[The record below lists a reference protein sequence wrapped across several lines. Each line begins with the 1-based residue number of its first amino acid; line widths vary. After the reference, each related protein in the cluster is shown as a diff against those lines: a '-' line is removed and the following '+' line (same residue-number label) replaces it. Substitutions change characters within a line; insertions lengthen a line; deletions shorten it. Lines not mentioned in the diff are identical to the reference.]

1 MSASVNFLP
10 WRQSRQR
17 KRLRLACLIVTGVV
31 LALLVAGASRQVE
44 SRLQEALLVCR
55 IDAERQL
62 IRALTQREEH
72 FRQQLEERA
81 LLQRQQ
87 ATRQQTFAWQARL
100 VELAEQLPAQAWL
113 TGLSYQKDVLSLSGV
128 LARFSALHSLD
139 EQMQRIDGFGPAIA
153 GKMARDK
160 DGRWLFHYQM
170 KRRVADVAP

>member
-1 MSASVNFLP
+1 MSVAVNFLP

-17 KRLRLACLIVTGVV
+17 KRLRLAYLIVTGVM

-44 SRLQEALLVCR
+44 SRLQETLLACHV
-55 IDAERQL
+55 DAERQL
-62 IRALTQREEH
+62 IHALTQREEH

-100 VELAEQLPAQAWL
+100 VALAEQLPAQAWL
-113 TGLSYQKDVLSLSGV
+113 TGLSYQNDVLQLSGV
-128 LARFSALHSLD
+128 LARFSALHALD
-139 EQMQRIDGFGPAIA
+139 EQMQRIDGFQPAVA

-160 DGRWLFHYQM
+160 DGRWLFSYQM
-170 KRRVADVAP
+170 KRRSADAAP